1 MSSNY
6 LITQFRKE
14 MNMTPLN
21 YLRKVRME
29 NASSLLLSTEYSI
42 QEISVMVGI
51 MDANYF
57 VKLFKK
63 NMVRHRRNFGNITNY
78 KL

>member
-1 MSSNY
+1 
-6 LITQFRKE
+6 
-14 MNMTPLN
+14 
-21 YLRKVRME
+21 ME

-63 NMVRHRRNFGNITNY
+63 EYGETPSEFRKYH

>member
-1 MSSNY
+1 
-6 LITQFRKE
+6 

-63 NMVRHRRNFGNITNY
+63 EYGETPSEFRKYH